1 MEVVVSSSGA
11 VVQGEVQKVAL
22 ESEEPSFQEEELV
35 QVVQEQQMV
44 TAYLVEAEVGA
55 IVKFQGV
62 IHQAVNFGP
71 GQAWVLQAAAL
82 EEGEGEPVE
91 EDLWALWNF

>member
-1 MEVVVSSSGA
+1 MEVVVSSSGV

-44 TAYLVEAEVGA
+44 TADRVEAEVRA
-55 IVKFQGV
+55 IVKVQGV

-71 GQAWVLQAAAL
+71 GWAWALQSAAL
-82 EEGEGEPVE
+82 EEEEGELVE
-91 EDLWALWNF
+91 EDL